1 MPLFMI
7 TNSCDILQVSV
18 EFLIVHVIIDE
29 YLNIM
34 AYFTRKLCFT
44 PREWTK
50 LLHKP
55 HLLRAYS
62 PATARQVRHA
72 NTGQFLAPSLLHEP
86 FWVSGTRSCFKK
98 N

>member
-34 AYFTRKLCFT
+34 AYFTRKLYFT
-44 PREWTK
+44 PRK
-50 LLHKP
+50 
-55 HLLRAYS
+55 
-62 PATARQVRHA
+62 
-72 NTGQFLAPSLLHEP
+72 
-86 FWVSGTRSCFKK
+86 
-98 N
+98 